1 MRLTFPPGADWQTLR
16 SRNKK
21 GSIPCWL
28 TVTVVSCL
36 RVCRPASRASPLH
49 TWPEL
54 STHPLALGRGGLC
67 TLSGTIASVESYLCR
82 KSSVNCSALQ
92 RCIVRKVCHPFEFGT
107 ILLPKKQCYC
117 FTEYFAHSA
126 CRTCTCGKYFMAI
139 GQDFGGKEL
148 LFSRALHVLIQGNT
162 SFLHVRHLDS

>member
-1 MRLTFPPGADWQTLR
+1 MFFCKSEGLSNHAKDVYFGTDDPSSQHRGLLAYFAAALPPSLGPGLCVLLE
-16 SRNKK
+16 K
-21 GSIPCWL
+21 
-28 TVTVVSCL
+28 
-36 RVCRPASRASPLH
+36 ASSLYV
-49 TWPEL
+49 EY
-54 STHPLALGRGGLC
+54 C

-148 LFSRALHVLIQGNT
+148 LFGRALHMLIQGNT